1 MQSNPPPDSP
11 SPDCDL
17 LQKINE
23 LEKQLT
29 ALRESLSSMQ
39 ERVEHVGWLA
49 DNLEIAGEIIH
60 QALRQ
65 AVIRTIQAGAFAAA
79 TWLMMHLGAR

>member
-1 MQSNPPPDSP
+1 
-11 SPDCDL
+11 
-17 LQKINE
+17 
-23 LEKQLT
+23 
-29 ALRESLSSMQ
+29 MQ